1 MSMQQ
6 WNMHEAQAFAQIWR
20 QGTEGIQGRTS
31 LPLNSVQH
39 RVCRT
44 FETEDF
50 AMDPQARLLQSDR
63 ALCCTALA
71 ITLWKYNW
79 GLEEIVFG
87 LQLRGTVYPLR
98 VTIKPGMTVEEVQ
111 AQVAEM
117 LEGYAEFAAYAMS
130 HVMGCKNTLADLYS
144 AIDCTLSFEEPQER
158 HRFMLQLRPDDTGAG
173 GIRATYGVEQLNAA
187 TVERLVGHYAQVLSQ
202 ASAYPQRTV
211 AEVDLLMP
219 MEREQLLRHFNPPYV
234 EADPEAVPVQLLFE
248 RQVAQT
254 PHHTAVIFHGVPL
267 TYEEVNRRA
276 NRLAHYLR
284 QRGVHTEDKVGI
296 MLERSHDMIIGVL
309 GILKAGGAYVP
320 IDPAFPQERCAYML
334 RNSGAVMAISEQSCC
349 GKLEQL
355 TTVIRLDDAAIA
367 QCSSDNPAIVN
378 HARQLAYV
386 IYTSGSTGTPKGVMV
401 EHSQIYSLLD
411 WMQGEFR
418 LQAGE
423 WSVHR
428 TNLTFDP
435 SVWEMLWPLCTGGT
449 VLLLTKEQ
457 GMDAHYLLSLMKENE
472 RIKML
477 FLPSSLVKTILYL
490 LENQERDA
498 TITMPLYHFGAEP
511 ISMEVLKKSYAYL
524 NGRIINTYGPTE
536 CTVFNTYYY
545 VDRDDPRDIVPI
557 GKPIRNNALYV
568 LSPELELM
576 PIRAVGEICIAGSN
590 VSRGYIHD
598 SERTAEKF
606 VANPFGPGR
615 LYRTGDL
622 GRWLEDGNIEII
634 GRADNQVKIRGRRI
648 EPSEIELAFIR
659 YEGIHDCKV
668 LVNGEEESKQLVAY
682 VVLNEGAAL
691 SGLQLHLG
699 RELPEYLIPPVIRI
713 LPRIPLTV
721 NGKVDYAALAAIDKQ
736 DATEHEDRPSAEQE
750 VEELGVI
757 WFVIQT
763 LAALLKLER
772 PIRKDQSLTEL
783 GMNSLTFA
791 RMMAEIACEYPF
803 DVDGVDATYD
813 KFSTPNDV
821 VSYIMRRMQ
830 QEGERTAI

>member
-6 WNMHEAQAFAQIWR
+6 WRMHEAQAFAQIWR
-20 QGTEGIQGRTS
+20 QGIEGLQGRTT
-31 LPLNSVQH
+31 LPLHSVGH
-39 RVCRT
+39 RASTT
-44 FETEDF
+44 FATERF
-50 AMDPQARLLQSDR
+50 TLEPEARLLQTDR

-71 ITLWKYNW
+71 LLLWKYNW
-79 GLEEIVFG
+79 GLEEVVFG
-87 LQLRGTVYPLR
+87 FQRRGAVYPVR
-98 VTIKPGMTVEEVQ
+98 VAVRPGATIAEVRAQVEEL
-111 AQVAEM
+111 
-117 LEGYAEFAAYAMS
+117 LEGYEEFAAYAVS
-130 HVMGCKNTLADLYS
+130 EVMACQDTLAELYG
-144 AIDCTLSFEEPQER
+144 AIDCVLSFEEAPMP
-158 HRFMLQLRPDDTGAG
+158 HRFLLQLRPDDTGLDGMA
-173 GIRATYGVEQLNAA
+173 ATYCTEQLSAA
-187 TVERLVGHYAQVLSQ
+187 TIKRLMYHYVRALGQ
-202 ASAYPQRTV
+202 AAAYPQRTV
-211 AEVDLLMP
+211 AEVELLAP
-219 MEREQLLRHFNPPYV
+219 TERDQLLHQFNPPYV
-234 EADPEAVPVQLLFE
+234 EAEAEAVPVQLLFE
-248 RQVAQT
+248 RQAAQT
-254 PHHTAVIFHGVPL
+254 PHHKAIVFNGVAL

-284 QRGVHTEDKVGI
+284 QRGVQPEDKVGI

-320 IDPAFPQERCAYML
+320 IDPDFPQERCAYML
-334 RNSGAVMAISEQSCC
+334 RNSGAVLAISERSCC
-349 GKLEQL
+349 AKLEML
-355 TTVIRLDDAAIA
+355 ATVIRLDDSALAR
-367 QCSSDNPAIVN
+367 CSTDNPERVN

-401 EHSQIYSLLD
+401 EHSQIYNLLD
-411 WMQGEFR
+411 WMQGEFA
-418 LQAGE
+418 LQPGE

-435 SVWEMLWPLCTGGT
+435 SVWEMLWPLCSGGT

-457 GMDAHYLLSLMKENE
+457 GMDARYLLSLMKGNE

-490 LENQERDA
+490 LENKDRDA

-511 ISMEVLKKSYAYL
+511 ISMEVLKRSYAYL
-524 NGRIINTYGPTE
+524 DGTIINTYGPTE
-536 CTVFNTYYY
+536 CTVFTTYYY

-557 GKPIRNNALYV
+557 GKPIRNNALYI

-576 PIRAVGEICIAGSN
+576 PVLAVGEICIAGSN

-606 VANPFGPGR
+606 VDNPFGPGR

-648 EPSEIELAFIR
+648 EPSEIELVFIR

-668 LVNGEEESKQLVAY
+668 LVSGEDEAKQLSAFI
-682 VVLNEGAAL
+682 VLNEGADL

-699 RELPEYLIPPVIRI
+699 RELPDYLIPADIRL
-713 LPRIPLTV
+713 LPQMPLTV
-721 NGKVDYAALAAIDKQ
+721 NGKVDYAALAALAKTDP
-736 DATEHEDRPSAEQE
+736 AGARDRQEEEAE

-763 LAALLKLER
+763 LSAILKLDR
-772 PIRKDQSLTEL
+772 PIRRDQSLTGL
-783 GMNSLTFA
+783 GMNSLAFA
-791 RMMAEIACEYPF
+791 RMMAEIAIEYPF
-803 DVDGVDATYD
+803 DVDGMEATYD
-813 KFSTPNDV
+813 RFRTPNDV
-821 VSYIMRRMQ
+821 VGYIMRQLQ
-830 QEGERTAI
+830 QEREKEAI